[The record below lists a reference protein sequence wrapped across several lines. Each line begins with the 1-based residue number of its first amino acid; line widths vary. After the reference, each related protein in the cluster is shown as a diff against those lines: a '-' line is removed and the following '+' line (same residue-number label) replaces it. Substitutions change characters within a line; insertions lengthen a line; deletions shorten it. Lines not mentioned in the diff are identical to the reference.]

1 MKCVLLTA
9 LLLLCIPTAM
19 RAAPPPGLEQPMV
32 EVKAGESIR
41 NALDRLPAEGGVC
54 RLLKGTHMI
63 RESIAL
69 RHGVTFEGEG
79 VGSTLKLAPGANVPL
94 LVNATED
101 MHDVTIRNLVIDG
114 GLQPTEQKYGREHH
128 AQRDKYK
135 DVGRKQVFGILFTSY
150 KKGPI
155 KGIRLERVTI
165 TGCAMGCH
173 IKGAEG
179 VTLTQCLFAGNG
191 AIEAFFHNV
200 YLRRDKVVRIDHCVF
215 RDSPTGNGFN
225 GSYMEDVEVTNCLAS
240 GNHFRGIRFAET
252 KGIVIRDCIARKNGN
267 AGLIIN
273 SEKKGCR
280 TFALIGNVSERNGAN
295 GIEIRSAGGGELR
308 DNLSVDNK
316 EQDYYF
322 RLANNVVVRSN
333 RGQRIRID
341 RCGRI
346 QREGNQFDAETP
358 PKAAARPVDGL
369 AERLLREAGAM

>member
-1 MKCVLLTA
+1 MRTTCLVLLA
-9 LLLLCIPTAM
+9 SVAVSL
-19 RAAPPPGLEQPMV
+19 AAPTEVDLPMI
-32 EVKAGESIR
+32 EVKPGDSIQ
-41 NALDRLPAEGGVC
+41 NAVDQLPGQGGVC

-69 RHGVTFEGEG
+69 RTGMTLQGEG
-79 VGSTLKLAPGANVPL
+79 AGSVLKLAPDANVPL

-114 GLQPTEQKYGREHH
+114 GLQPEEQKYGREHH

-135 DVGRKQVFGILFTSY
+135 DIGRKQVFGILFTSY
-150 KKGPI
+150 RKGPM
-155 KGIRLERVTI
+155 KDIRLERVTI

-295 GIEIRSAGGGELR
+295 GIEIRSSGDGELK

-358 PKAAARPVDGL
+358 PKAAAHPVDGL